1 MTPEPPRATSSPF
14 DEWTPPADP
23 APEPAPEPTSPSR
36 LRFPPRARRV
46 ANAVGWLAMATLLA
60 LGGAGIVTAAN
71 RPPVA
76 GARPE
81 LTWTVD
87 RALQPELAA
96 ATSDLGALSDDV
108 DAFGDIGRDALTKL
122 VDRDTAGLQKTID
135 EGEAQLGLIAE
146 ATAKLRARLGAIP
159 GIGPDDPTRIGTS
172 LRVRYDRLTSA
183 LSATDGLAGSW
194 ASLTGGSVAAI
205 DLTTSLAEHD
215 TQAAEAAKLGR
226 KFQYKKALALLDKAD
241 AALARSRVLRDRL
254 ANTTD
259 VDILTRWI
267 DRNAAFDSAVR
278 KVWTLLIKSKGKINA
293 DVRAAFEEL
302 RTAQAALP
310 PDSRAMIVIM
320 ADVARGGLNQAVI
333 EIEQARGRLAAAT
346 DALGGG

>member
-1 MTPEPPRATSSPF
+1 
-14 DEWTPPADP
+14 
-23 APEPAPEPTSPSR
+23 
-36 LRFPPRARRV
+36 
-46 ANAVGWLAMATLLA
+46 MATLIA
-60 LGGAGIVTAAN
+60 LGGAGIVTATN

-87 RALQPELAA
+87 KALEPELAA

-108 DAFGDIGRDALTKL
+108 DAFGDIGREALTKL
-122 VDRDTAGLQKTID
+122 VDRDTAGLQKTIAD
-135 EGEAQLGLIAE
+135 GESQLALIAE

-159 GIGPDDPTRIGTS
+159 GIGPDDPTRIGTT

-194 ASLTGGSVAAI
+194 AALTGGSVAAI

-215 TQAAEAAKLGR
+215 TRAAEAAKLGR
-226 KFQYKKALALLDKAD
+226 KFEYKKALAVLDKAD
-241 AALARSRVLRDRL
+241 AALAKSRQLRDRL

-267 DRNAAFDSAVR
+267 DRNAAFDGAVR
-278 KVWTLLIKSKGKINA
+278 KVWTLLVKSKGKITA

-302 RTAQAALP
+302 RSAQAALP
-310 PDSRAMIVIM
+310 PDSRAMIIIM

-333 EIEQARGRLAAAT
+333 GIEEARGRLSAAT

>member
-1 MTPEPPRATSSPF
+1 MTPEPPPAEPSPF
-14 DEWTPPADP
+14 DAWAPPA
-23 APEPAPEPTSPSR
+23 ALTPEPER
-36 LRFPPRARRV
+36 PPRRRPPPRV
-46 ANAVGWLAMATLLA
+46 RRAAGAAGWLAMATLIA
-60 LGGAGIVTAAN
+60 LGGAGIVTATN

-87 RALQPELAA
+87 KALEPELAA

-108 DAFGDIGRDALTKL
+108 DAFGDIGREALTKL
-122 VDRDTAGLQKTID
+122 VDRDTAGLQKTIVD
-135 EGEAQLGLIAE
+135 GENQLALIAE

-159 GIGPDDPTRIGTS
+159 GIGPDDPTRIGTT

-194 ASLTGGSVAAI
+194 AALTGGSVAAI

-215 TQAAEAAKLGR
+215 TRAAEAAKLGR
-226 KFQYKKALALLDKAD
+226 KFEYKKALAVLDKAD
-241 AALARSRVLRDRL
+241 AALARSRQLRDRL

-267 DRNAAFDSAVR
+267 DRNAAFDGAVR
-278 KVWTLLIKSKGKINA
+278 KVWTLLVKSKGKITA

-302 RTAQAALP
+302 RSAQAALP

-333 EIEQARGRLAAAT
+333 GIEEARGRLSAAT
-346 DALGGG
+346 EALGGG